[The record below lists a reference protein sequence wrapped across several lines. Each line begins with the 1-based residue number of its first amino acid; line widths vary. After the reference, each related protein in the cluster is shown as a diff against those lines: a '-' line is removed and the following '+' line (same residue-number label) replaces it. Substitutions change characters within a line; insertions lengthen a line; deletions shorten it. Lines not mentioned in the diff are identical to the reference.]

1 MGAVVEVKYFNSF
14 LLKKA
19 SSSLSG
25 VTPVGINV
33 LKYNGSFGIPQG
45 IGGYEQVA
53 PSNLSEDK
61 SWVIEEA
68 RIRGGYNNTSVDF
81 GVKAYATT
89 DEPDGFIRSSALIY
103 SGIFNS
109 RTGIN
114 QTNVFPVGEDITK
127 SADPIN
133 GSIQRLYAEDTNL
146 VIFQENKVSRA
157 LIDKD
162 AIYSAEG
169 GGSITSSNLVIGQIL
184 PYAGEFGIS
193 KNPESFA
200 VYGYR
205 KYFTDKDRN
214 AVLRL
219 SKDGLTEISLTGM
232 YDYFRD
238 QFATINTPGIPGRL
252 TGGWDIY
259 SKQYTLCLQAGV
271 TSPSAVFNTLSFD
284 ERVRG
289 WTSFYTYNPDFI
301 FSLKNQTYTLDKN
314 KLWLHYATVDAS
326 NVPVPRGR
334 FYGTQKPSSVTFIFN
349 PAPNYSKTFKTINY
363 EGSSGW
369 KVNSFTSD
377 QTGAEDLNGAEVFFV
392 DSTNNI
398 LSYREGEYVINPA
411 SGQAVTRANYQSVFY
426 TNEPPFSRLYAGFS
440 LKENKY
446 VTNLINNTSISPL
459 EVRSG
464 SSITG
469 IKGYYTTVII
479 STDNTTDLGGPKQL
493 FSVGSSYIQNNG
505 Y

>member
-1 MGAVVEVKYFNSF
+1 MGAVIEVKYFNSF

-19 SSSLSG
+19 SSSLTGAS
-25 VTPVGINV
+25 PVGNKI
-33 LKYNGSFGIPQG
+33 LKYNGSFGIPASL
-45 IGGYEQVA
+45 GGY
-53 PSNLSEDK
+53 PRTTNLTEEN

-81 GVKAYATT
+81 GVKAYTTT
-89 DEPDGFIRSSALIY
+89 DEPNGFIRGSSLIY

-114 QTNVFPVGEDITK
+114 QTNVFSVGENITK
-127 SADPIN
+127 SLDPVN
-133 GSIQRLYAEDTNL
+133 GSVQRLYAEDTNL

-169 GGSITSSNLVIGQIL
+169 GGSITSSNLVVGQIL

-193 KNPESFA
+193 QNPESFA

-219 SKDGLTEISLTGM
+219 SKDGLTEISLSGM

-238 QFATINTPGIPGRL
+238 EFSTINEPGSPGRL

-259 SKQYTLCLQAGV
+259 TKQYTLCLQGGV
-271 TSPSAVFNTLSFD
+271 AAASQSFDTLSFD
-284 ERVRG
+284 EKVLG
-289 WTSFYTYNPDFI
+289 WTSFYTYKPDFI
-301 FSLKNQTYTLDKN
+301 LSLKNRMYTLKN
-314 KLWLHYATVDAS
+314 NSLFAHYATVDGN
-326 NVPVPRGR
+326 NVAVPRGR
-334 FYGTQKPSSVTFIFN
+334 FYGVQSPSSVTFIFN

-363 EGSSGW
+363 EGSNGW

-377 QTGAEDLNGAEVFFV
+377 QTGAEDLNGAEAFFV
-392 DSTNNI
+392 DSTNSI
-398 LSYREGEYVINPA
+398 FSYREGEYVINPIN
-411 SGQAVTRANYQSVFY
+411 GQAVTRANYQSVFY
-426 TNEPPFSRLYAGFS
+426 TNEPPYNRLYAGFN

-446 VTNLINNTSISPL
+446 VTNLVNNTSLSSS
-459 EVRSG
+459 EVRGG
-464 SSITG
+464 SSVTG

-479 STDNTTDLGGPKQL
+479 STDDTTDLGGPKQL
-493 FSVGSSYIQNNG
+493 FSVGSAYMQNNG